1 VRGSPAVGV
10 QALPLGPHRY
20 RLLDLLRG
28 LALYAMAVYH
38 LAWDLLF
45 LGLADIPVASGTFWL
60 WFRAAIISSFLLLVG
75 VSLVLV
81 CRTGLDWK
89 RHLVRVSRLVAAAA
103 AVSLATLVIAPAN
116 WVFFGVLHCIAAASL
131 LLLPAVRL
139 PAAGAAVLGIAVII
153 ADRFGQPLFD
163 APWLW
168 WVGLGTFMPATLD
181 YVPLFPWFGPVLLG
195 IALGHGLFPRQG
207 GSRLP
212 DWAPRGALG
221 RATAWCGH
229 HSLLFYL
236 LHQPVLL
243 AILYAWTFLQG

>member
-1 VRGSPAVGV
+1 MRGSRAVGLE
-10 QALPLGPHRY
+10 AEPGGPGRY

-60 WFRAAIISSFLLLVG
+60 WFRAAIISTFLVLVG
-75 VSLVLV
+75 VSLVLI
-81 CRTGLDWK
+81 CRNGLDSR
-89 RHLVRVSRLVAAAA
+89 RHLLRVARLVAAAA
-103 AVSLATLVIAPAN
+103 AVSVATLAIAPAN

-131 LLLPAVRL
+131 LLVPAVRL
-139 PAAGAAVLGIAVII
+139 PAVAAALLGVAVIV
-153 ADRFGQPLFD
+153 ADRFGGPVFD

-195 IALGHGLFPRQG
+195 IALGHWLFPQDG

-212 DWAPRGALG
+212 AWSPRGAVG
-221 RATAWCGH
+221 RATAWCGR

-236 LHQPVLL
+236 LHQPALL
-243 AILYAWTFLQG
+243 AILHAWTLVSG